1 MPIKTFSPR
10 IVVLKADRLY
20 GDLICRQIIEYW
32 RAAQVQVFQRG
43 FDALDAIQSRTPD
56 MFVTGVRIE
65 DMDGLEH
72 LEPFIER
79 ELPILIVTTR
89 RDARTLALLRE
100 VRYNGLFDVRAEGLT
115 NLHTALQRVN
125 DREIYVSPTFAPHL
139 KKPKNVTVD
148 ALTQKEEIVLSV
160 IGDGSDDQH
169 AAARLGI
176 SPHTVNTHRK
186 SIMGKLGLH
195 HKGQLMCYAV
205 QNGYVR
211 IAPDGVCRPG
221 FQRRI
226 RLLTASKSGAVQP
239 QE

>member
-1 MPIKTFSPR
+1 MPLKLFAPHV
-10 IVVLKADRLY
+10 VVLKADRLY
-20 GDLICRQIIEYW
+20 GDLICRQVIEYW
-32 RAAQVQVFQRG
+32 QAAHVQVFQKG
-43 FDALDAIQSRTPD
+43 FDALDAIQSHMPD
-56 MFVTGVRIE
+56 MFITGVRIE

-89 RDARTLALLRE
+89 RDSRTLALLRE
-100 VRYNGLFDVRAEGLT
+100 IRYNGLFDVRGEGLA
-115 NLHTALQRVN
+115 NLHTALQRVHA
-125 DREIYVSPTFAPHL
+125 REMYVSPTFAPHL
-139 KKPKNVTVD
+139 KKPKSITLD
-148 ALTQKEEIVLSV
+148 ALTPKEEIVLSI
-160 IGDGSDDQH
+160 IGDGSDNEM

-195 HKGQLMCYAV
+195 HKGQIMCYAV

-226 RLLTASKSGAVQP
+226 RTLTSHSEGARSQP
-239 QE
+239 

>member
-100 VRYNGLFDVRAEGLT
+100 IRYNGLFDVRAEGLT

>member
-43 FDALDAIQSRTPD
+43 FDALDAIQSRMPD